1 MNYKEIV
8 SKTKD
13 KFQSMSFISGDTFSE
28 MLSLLDLE
36 EKISFIKPRMR
47 VLSFWIVI
55 ISNRDGVIKTLEGNS
70 GGLKLNTYQSP
81 EEFKSKCQY
90 KHSDGYWIEF
100 MSNNLQKKSDFI
112 EYYFDQEKMTVD
124 EIREFKLNELGV

>member
-28 MLSLLDLE
+28 M
-36 EKISFIKPRMR
+36 
-47 VLSFWIVI
+47 LSFWIVI

-90 KHSDGYWIEF
+90 KHSDGYCCEF

-124 EIREFKLNELGV
+124 EIREFKLNELGI